1 MRRSSSQNCANF
13 AQTRVGTD
21 RAEGL
26 RDCQR
31 ELASREPERTTMRHS
46 LRIATLFVIT
56 SLAALTSLGGCA
68 DIGEAIDCDQM
79 CEELETCIDSDL
91 NVHRCS
97 DRCEDEADNSRFRDK
112 LDECTD
118 CLDRD
123 YACGEIE
130 DRCPICAD
138 VADELL

>member
-1 MRRSSSQNCANF
+1 
-13 AQTRVGTD
+13 
-21 RAEGL
+21 
-26 RDCQR
+26 
-31 ELASREPERTTMRHS
+31 MRHS
-46 LRIATLFVIT
+46 LRIATLFAIT
-56 SLAALTSLGGCA
+56 SFAALSSLGGCA

-79 CEELETCIDSDL
+79 CEELETCVDSDL
-91 NVHRCS
+91 NVHRCA

-138 VADELL
+138 VQEELL